1 MEQKEKK
8 LITINNIEDIRNNI
22 GFHFTPS
29 GNVPNIVSEGLKP
42 LTGDLASGNLGK
54 EAIDNVFFSYGLEGA
69 LQIYN
74 NLLYFSNKAYSLQ
87 DLQSNTFSPFIPK
100 TNHQDLS
107 EHLTLIEGFEL
118 IRQYMTN
125 NQYFVFSMQETEYS
139 GPNPTGEQI
148 SNINKILKSIKESDD
163 KDKSLY
169 EKIKEL
175 DSKIKG
181 LTGEEQ
187 EEARNQRN
195 QLAIELYQR
204 SKKLIDE
211 IRGTEEKSGN
221 FDRCDFDF
229 GKLEWHT
236 QVVDKSDRTAL
247 PHNAHTKLIE
257 NEFGLI
263 GSPIT
268 SDQLSILSVDGITP
282 ANGIDFLRIMYSQ
295 VKPEDSLTMDN
306 RPMLLGLFLEYTKLM
321 ESYREN
327 PDMSNL
333 EQYPGLVE
341 LVEKIDNY
349 IQSHEQKKQAY
360 KQQQHEKQKN
370 TEQDPGLTLQEIG
383 RGTTRDF
390 SSNPERASK
399 AYETLEKGIR
409 TQEEIKEDT
418 TQGID

>member
-1 MEQKEKK
+1 MEQKEMK
-8 LITINNIEDIRNNI
+8 LITIKNIEDIRNNI

-42 LTGDLASGNLGK
+42 LTGDLASGALGK

-74 NLLYFSNKAYSLQ
+74 NLLYFSNKAYSIQ
-87 DLQSNTFSPFIPK
+87 DLQTNTFSPFIPK
-100 TNHQDLS
+100 TSHQDLS
-107 EHLTLIEGFEL
+107 DHLTLIEGFEL
-118 IRQYMTN
+118 IRQYMAN
-125 NQYFVFSMQETEYS
+125 NHYFVFSMQETEYS

-148 SNINKILKSIKESDD
+148 SNINKILRSIKESDD
-163 KDKSLY
+163 KDKSIY

-195 QLAIELYQR
+195 QLAIELYQK

-211 IRGTEEKSGN
+211 IRGTEEKGGD

-247 PHNAHTKLIE
+247 PHNAHTRLIK

-263 GSPIT
+263 GTPIT
-268 SDQLSILSVDGITP
+268 SDKLFLFSMDGIKP
-282 ANGIDFLRIMYSQ
+282 ANGVDFLRAMYSQ
-295 VKPEDSLTMDN
+295 VKSDDSLTIDN

-321 ESYREN
+321 EPYVEA

-341 LVEKIDNY
+341 LVEKINNY
-349 IQSHEQKKQAY
+349 VESHKQKGEAY
-360 KQQQHEKQKN
+360 RQQQNGQPKTAVKDN
-370 TEQDPGLTLQEIG
+370 GLTFQQIG
-383 RGTTRDF
+383 KGTTRDF

-399 AYETLEKGIR
+399 AFETLEKRIR
-409 TQEEIKEDT
+409 TPEEIQEDH
-418 TQGID
+418 TQEVE